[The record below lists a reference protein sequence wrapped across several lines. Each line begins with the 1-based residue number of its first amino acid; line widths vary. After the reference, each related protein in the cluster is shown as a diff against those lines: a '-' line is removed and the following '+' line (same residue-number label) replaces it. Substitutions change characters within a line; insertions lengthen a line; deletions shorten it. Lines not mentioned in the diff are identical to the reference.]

1 MSEAFRIRCVTERP
15 VIVVKEKIVKKSD
28 VTALGLT
35 ESQFLEYL
43 SELEVDENFEVSSV
57 PEDHDFSYLNGM
69 EVEDALTDLINESDG
84 TVDDV
89 EDWISGEHAS
99 QRSYEIMQ
107 DGEDL
112 WRF

>member
-1 MSEAFRIRCVTERP
+1 
-15 VIVVKEKIVKKSD
+15 
-28 VTALGLT
+28 
-35 ESQFLEYL
+35 
-43 SELEVDENFEVSSV
+43 
-57 PEDHDFSYLNGM
+57 M

-99 QRSYEIMQ
+99 QRSYSIMQ